1 MVKETLI
8 WNVILLRSLSYD
20 KLNYLAALLNNKGLT
35 TRLWFSR
42 VALSQEKNVSAKVNV
57 KDLISAQGIHST
69 LIIHNFLN
77 MPHAPVC
84 PFVDQWLL
92 TLLGGCIE
100 ENIPFLHSPYFWKS
114 VYMHLCIYLCL
125 HEFPD
130 KFSSSVPLEICI
142 LESFSVSMNKIFE
155 MYLWRNSFFS
165 LPYSWLYFLLLLMQ
179 QS

>member
-1 MVKETLI
+1 MVKEILI

-77 MPHAPVC
+77 MSHAPVC

-100 ENIPFLHSPYFWKS
+100 KKGPIVCRGYLYPLLAFPILLKK
-114 VYMHLCIYLCL
+114 CIYA
-125 HEFPD
+125 F
-130 KFSSSVPLEICI
+130 VYICMFAWI
-142 LESFSVSMNKIFE
+142 S
-155 MYLWRNSFFS
+155 R
-165 LPYSWLYFLLLLMQ
+165 
-179 QS
+179 